1 MFGTLAL
8 VVLLVA
14 SATHA
19 RAGDDSD
26 HADPLHLRTV
36 ELLEILGSPDPPK
49 RLKDPLNSFI
59 DRLKKSEI
67 GWRPILMFLP
77 PARESATG
85 EPGEPPMFALVARAR
100 GKTLVS
106 VTRPGAKIESGQ
118 KLVLQRTL
126 VSDLF
131 EGRRFALT
139 VYEDHAISSSAARF
153 VGVGARMTLRPTLRV
168 FGWRM
173 RFEMLGSYDLDGGAA
188 AYLAV
193 SGVLPPPPLVSPVAI
208 PVR

>member
-14 SATHA
+14 SATDA
-19 RAGDDSD
+19 RAGDEPGD
-26 HADPLHLRTV
+26 DPLHLRTV
-36 ELLEILGSPDPPK
+36 EMLEILGSPEPPP
-49 RLKDPLNSFI
+49 RLKDPLSRFI
-59 DRLKKSEI
+59 DRLKTSEI
-67 GWRPILMFLP
+67 GWRPILTFLP
-77 PARESATG
+77 PAREALTG

-106 VTRPGAKIESGQ
+106 VTRPGAKVESGQ

-131 EGRRFALT
+131 EGRSFSLT

-153 VGVGARMTLRPTLRV
+153 VGVGARMTLRPTLQV

-188 AYLAV
+188 AYMAV
-193 SGVLPPPPLVSPVAI
+193 SGALPPPPLVAPVPI